1 MQHRGK
7 LRPVLFI
14 YSARLI
20 GYYYELVTDVTS
32 GNIVITKV
40 IKAEKLANIDN
51 IRVAQAPVPLWNVV
65 LKAWSQKITDEF
77 CNNNIDQ
84 VSQNASLIHKTVDL
98 GR

>member
-51 IRVAQAPVPLWNVV
+51 ICV
-65 LKAWSQKITDEF
+65 
-77 CNNNIDQ
+77 
-84 VSQNASLIHKTVDL
+84 
-98 GR
+98 